1 MDEDDYQ
8 ESSTTPS
15 WPDLIDPVPTFWP
28 TSNWWGSIDPIR
40 NHDDPPGSHRQQQ
53 QQQSRHSNRI
63 PTYAPT
69 NIGRTTGSSWSTNN
83 QQARSSSSRPAPYF
97 QLLLAGL
104 VQVRSLV
111 SSGRKLLVV
120 VVVLAA
126 ASLILQIR
134 NINRMIDIS
143 HQHPF
148 VFDGTHLMPSGG
160 CGKKLNE
167 GNFCK
172 EQSNEL
178 SNKRVC
184 DVNNLHFNWLF
195 HLFLERG
202 KRSY

>member
-1 MDEDDYQ
+1 MTRSRTTRIPTAATRATVRITTTTESTTPGRMDEDDYQ

-134 NINRMIDIS
+134 NVS
-143 HQHPF
+143 H
-148 VFDGTHLMPSGG
+148 DRHLSSTPI
-160 CGKKLNE
+160 
-167 GNFCK
+167 
-172 EQSNEL
+172 
-178 SNKRVC
+178 R
-184 DVNNLHFNWLF
+184 
-195 HLFLERG
+195 FLTAHT
-202 KRSY
+202 